1 MLLIAKIHELFTKQN
16 TSTASVSTT
25 CWLSAVALTG
35 TIALLM
41 PMVCAIDFYYFDGY
55 LKIGRVPCTA
65 TCLLFGYLYYKYIDR
80 QLFRKNKIGQL
91 VNKHRDR
98 NIPAVLL
105 YVMIV
110 ILPIFLICVGATI
123 TTLLFGGQI
132 WGERVI
138 GILK

>member
-1 MLLIAKIHELFTKQN
+1 MLLIAKIHELFTRQN
-16 TSTASVSTT
+16 PAVASVRTT

-41 PMVCAIDFYYFDGY
+41 PTISAIDFYYFDGY

-80 QLFRKNKIGQL
+80 QLFRKNRIGPL
-91 VNKHRDR
+91 LNKHRDR
-98 NIPAVLL
+98 NIPAVVLYPIILL
-105 YVMIV
+105 
-110 ILPIFLICVGATI
+110 LPIFQLFVGATI
-123 TTLLFGGQI
+123 ATLLFGGQI